1 MGTRATVKFFE
12 QYGAESECIC
22 AVYHHDDGG
31 LSEVGYDLADL
42 LHRRKIING
51 MKFGMDMSQ
60 YANGM
65 GCLAAQ
71 YVVKVKTNLGGVYM
85 TSAENTQEFNYHVEV
100 KRVDGEEV
108 LHIRAWHFDELLFEG
123 GAMEFLRAC
132 SAAKNG
138 VDLLEVKT
146 AAIQCMYCGVYSA
159 NTNHVCDAC
168 EAAAKE
174 IDQKQLNKK
183 QRKEG
188 ETNKVFA

>member
-1 MGTRATVKFFE
+1 MGTRAVVKFFE
-12 QYGAESECIC
+12 QYGADSECIC
-22 AVYHHDDGG
+22 AVYHQDDGG

-42 LHRRKIING
+42 LHRRKIVNG
-51 MKFGMDMSQ
+51 MKWGMDISN

-168 EAAAKE
+168 EAAAKKFLKGGSDNE
-174 IDQKQLNKK
+174 
-183 QRKEG
+183 
-188 ETNKVFA
+188 